1 METKFYHY
9 THNQALSDILE
20 SGHVKLA
27 TASAYKK
34 EKPVAWVSSNPHWE
48 NTATKMVH
56 DGKGNFQH
64 LTFKQQF
71 ESIGCTRIEINSK
84 ILYTWAKLRH
94 KTHMHP
100 IVADSMEKVGI
111 QQGANPKEWLGSLYP
126 IHKKHWLGIEI
137 FKDGEWKKFEIENAR
152 KFLKLEL
159 QSLAL

>member
-1 METKFYHY
+1 MTSGATLSRKPETMDFK
-9 THNQALSDILE
+9 SI
-20 SGHVKLA
+20 V
-27 TASAYKK
+27 
-34 EKPVAWVSSNPHWE
+34 
-48 NTATKMVH
+48 VH
-56 DGKGNFQH
+56 
-64 LTFKQQF
+64 
-71 ESIGCTRIEINSK
+71 SK